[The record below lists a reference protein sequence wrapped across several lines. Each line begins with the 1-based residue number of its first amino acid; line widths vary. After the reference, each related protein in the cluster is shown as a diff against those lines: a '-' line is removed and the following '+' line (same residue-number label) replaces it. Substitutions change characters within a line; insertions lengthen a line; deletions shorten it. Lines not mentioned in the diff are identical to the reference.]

1 MDAPSPRDFR
11 ERETPDGKSSYMHAK
26 IQALMGNTASNS
38 FGGLPPRSPAKFRG
52 NMGVSSPAEMTG
64 GMSGEKDAYGE
75 EEEEEEEYYDEEE
88 EQEVKEDS
96 TGVEIQN
103 L

>member
-1 MDAPSPRDFR
+1 
-11 ERETPDGKSSYMHAK
+11 
-26 IQALMGNTASNS
+26 
-38 FGGLPPRSPAKFRG
+38 
-52 NMGVSSPAEMTG
+52 MTG

-88 EQEVKEDS
+88 EGVKEDS

>member
-1 MDAPSPRDFR
+1 MQ
-11 ERETPDGKSSYMHAK
+11 AK

-52 NMGVSSPAEMTG
+52 NLGVSSPVEMTG
-64 GMSGEKDAYGE
+64 GMSGEKEAYGEE

-88 EQEVKEDS
+88 ELEVKEDS
-96 TGVEIQN
+96 TGAEIQN

>member
-1 MDAPSPRDFR
+1 
-11 ERETPDGKSSYMHAK
+11 MHAK
-26 IQALMGNTASNS
+26 IQALMGNTASS
-38 FGGLPPRSPAKFRG
+38 AFGALPPRSPAKFGG
-52 NMGVSSPAEMTG
+52 NMGIGSPADMTG
-64 GMSGEKDAYGE
+64 GMSGEKGAYGE
-75 EEEEEEEYYDEEE
+75 EEEEEEEYYDEED